1 MKLFVGIDIGGTA
14 IKHGVVSIEG
24 EVVEDAA
31 LPTPRGGRDAILT
44 ELTLLVKSHRERH
57 EIAGVG
63 VGTAGAVDYA
73 TGTVR
78 GHSPNI
84 AGWENTPVADELQQ
98 RLSLPVTVDNDANC
112 MALAE
117 TRAGAG
123 RGCGFVFFL
132 TLGTGVGSAVVY
144 KGDLMRGAHSM
155 GGEWGHATIVH
166 DGRPCACGQ
175 RGHLEAYASATALTR
190 RMLALVAEGVPSLYA
205 GEAADAT
212 VLGSREVFAAAA
224 EGDEAAHQAIAETA
238 AYLGTGIASA
248 INLLDPEL
256 VVIGGGMADAGEAFF
271 DAVRQ
276 EVQTRVHTG
285 VADCVHIV
293 PAQLGNRAGL
303 IGAALECAQ
312 HILET
317 QR

>member
-1 MKLFVGIDIGGTA
+1 MSLFVGIDVGGTA
-14 IKHGVVSIEG
+14 IKHGVVTVAG
-24 EVVEDAA
+24 DVLEDAS

-44 ELTLLVKSHRERH
+44 ALDLLVKAHGERH
-57 EIAGVG
+57 DIAGIG

-84 AGWENTPVADELQQ
+84 AGWEDTPVAAELS
-98 RLSLPVTVDNDANC
+98 RRTSLPVTVDNDANC

-123 RGCGFVFFL
+123 RGSSFVFFL

-144 KGDLMRGAHSM
+144 RGKLMRGAHSM

-166 DGRPCACGQ
+166 EGRPCACGQ
-175 RGHLEAYASATALTR
+175 RGHLEAYASATALTQ

-205 GEAADAT
+205 KEAAGAE
-212 VLGSREVFAAAA
+212 LPGSREVFAAAA
-224 EGDEAAHQAIAETA
+224 EGDKAAGRAIAETT

-248 INLLDPEL
+248 VNLLDPEL
-256 VVIGGGMADAGEAFF
+256 VVIGGGMAAAGETFF
-271 DAVRQ
+271 AALRR
-276 EVQTRVHTG
+276 EVQARVHAG
-285 VADCVHIV
+285 AADYVRIV
-293 PAQLGNRAGL
+293 PAALGNRAGL
-303 IGAALECAQ
+303 IGAALLCAERAQ
-312 HILET
+312 EQT
-317 QR
+317 A